1 MPLLRRQLTKEDCEK
16 WEVNKQKN
24 PGNPKNPITNY
35 KIALESPIYKEIDK
49 QCEKD
54 KSDKKNENKELRPR
68 VTIIKAKPVPI
79 KNLTLQQCLYWEK
92 HKTRNPITTYLLKD
106 NSKILNE
113 IRSVCTPLLEE
124 YNKNLPKHSDIK
136 LEENNTNKLNLD
148 EDIKKSSKINT
159 ITDAQSVQSD
169 IATDIN
175 NQIYPDLD
183 DEHFND
189 KIAELYYLYKV
200 PKYDTIK
207 NKTDFEEQSK
217 RLCGDFEKTLYQYF
231 ISNYISTR
239 TPYKSILL
247 YHGVGV
253 GKTCSAITL
262 AEGFLVP
269 HSMYE
274 EPKIWVIMPLA
285 LKNTFK
291 EQVFSLAN
299 YENYSFLANQCTGDL
314 YIKMAQLL
322 RDTHQDKAQ
331 QKIKKLIKS
340 RYRIFTY
347 DAFST
352 FIESEYIS
360 KNKVPKDKVIIV
372 DEAHNIRSVS
382 SNENEKRVYS
392 SLTYV
397 SQNGVNNRIVLLSAT
412 PMYNKAEDIFDL
424 LHLLV
429 LNDKRENILSQPFPS
444 FFNDSNVAN
453 PKALDIIRTLA
464 GNYISYLKG
473 KNPFTFALKLSPKV
487 FVDKT
492 NIRLLTHE
500 FKRDSNNKVIPVS
513 FSDWLSKI
521 EDGIVISDLGENQIN
536 YISTLKNGADDNNV
550 FNNLQPMNIVYHDT
564 IGEKGFNTIFSRTGQ
579 SGTLTVNY
587 NKKYIDALYPEK
599 DNLGKY
605 SGKFL
610 NICNILKNST
620 GIVVIYSS
628 YIWSGIIPIAIA
640 LEHMGFNRE
649 GSHNILKN
657 PNITKDAPKYGMKT
671 SPKYCI
677 LSSDSSEIM
686 GASSIDSLIK
696 KINSPSNIDG
706 SQIKVILMTPVASE
720 GLSFYNVREMH
731 IVEPWFHFNKV
742 SQVIGRGI
750 RNCRHQNLPLEDR
763 NVTVFMHASYNDR
776 EKETAD
782 IHSFRIAS
790 KKYIQTSEIERI
802 IRDNSVDCGL
812 MKNINYF
819 PKSLFELGKIT
830 INTSQNIKI
839 NYDYGDKQSDEPK
852 CDINI
857 PDPSSFKG
865 YRKDTYKHFMVAIQN
880 QIRKIILQE
889 IHNKNWYITFAKILE
904 IVNFN
909 KKITYQAINESIY
922 PNILIDGF
930 ILIPHEN
937 GIHIIQI
944 ESRKTTRIKILNE
957 NKAEPIETKTKCSK
971 VKLQAFSKKAVDETT
986 LALYLSLNSEC
997 FEELLKTFITS
1008 QTLSESDEH
1017 LAECL
1022 YKQGALISSKEFQ
1035 VVKNKQVDFKYIG
1048 YVNVFNPIFEAYI
1061 YVPDANVRQFR
1072 QLIDREVDQIKAK
1085 RRHIVKP
1092 DDITNEAQ
1100 SWGIISP
1107 VKDKKANVFTNVLKL
1122 LIPGPSK
1129 GAKTGIV
1136 CSSIQK
1142 IVQDTVLQQLG
1153 TREKYN
1159 NKNENCHHIA
1169 LQLIKNE
1176 RMTFYPE
1183 YKPISMV

>member
-1 MPLLRRQLTKEDCEK
+1 MPLLKRQLTKEDCDK
-16 WEVNKQKN
+16 WEINKEKN

-35 KIALESPIYKEIDK
+35 RIAMKSPTYKEIEK
-49 QCEKD
+49 QCKSETT
-54 KSDKKNENKELRPR
+54 KSDKSEKKQLYSKPEGTKPIKES
-68 VTIIKAKPVPI
+68 I

-92 HKTRNPITTYLLKD
+92 NRNRNPITTYLLKD
-106 NSKILNE
+106 NSKILDE
-113 IRSVCTPLLEE
+113 IRKVCTPILEE
-124 YNKNLPKHSDIK
+124 NKKNLPINTEIK
-136 LEENNTNKLNLD
+136 FEEKNTNKKPIQQIANPINK
-148 EDIKKSSKINT
+148 IKKI
-159 ITDAQSVQSD
+159 SD
-169 IATDIN
+169 ILPDGTSYDTN
-175 NQIYPDLD
+175 GLIYPELD

-189 KIAELYYLYKV
+189 KIANLYYLYKV
-200 PKYDTIK
+200 PKYDAIK
-207 NKTDFEEQSK
+207 NKTDFEEQSNK
-217 RLCGDFEKTLYQYF
+217 LCGDFEKTLYQYF
-231 ISNYISTR
+231 ISNYISSR

-269 HSMYE
+269 HSMYD

-285 LKNTFK
+285 LKNSFK
-291 EQVFSLAN
+291 EQIFSLAN
-299 YENYSFLANQCTGDL
+299 YENYAFLANQCTGDL

-322 RDTHQDKAQ
+322 RDTQQDKAQ

-347 DAFST
+347 DAFAT
-352 FIESEYIS
+352 FIETEYIS
-360 KNKVPKDKVIIV
+360 KNKVPKDKVVIV

-392 SLTYV
+392 SLVYV
-397 SQNGVNNRIVLLSAT
+397 AQNGVNNRVSLLSAT

-424 LHLLV
+424 LYILV
-429 LNDKRENILSQPFPS
+429 LNDKRYDILNNPFPA
-444 FFNDSNVAN
+444 FFNDNNVAN
-453 PKALDIIRTLA
+453 QKAFEIIKKLA

-473 KNPFTFALKLSPKV
+473 KNPFTFALKISPKM
-487 FVDKT
+487 FAENA
-492 NIRLLTHE
+492 NIKLLTHE
-500 FKRDSNNKVIPVS
+500 FKKDSNNKIIPAS
-513 FSDWLSKI
+513 FNNWLSKI
-521 EDGIVISDLGENQIN
+521 EDGIVISDLGENQIK
-536 YISTLKNGADDNNV
+536 YISMLKNGADDNNV

-579 SGTLTVNY
+579 SGTLNVNY
-587 NKKYIDALYPEK
+587 NKKYVDALYPNS

-610 NICNILKNST
+610 NICNIIKNSS

-657 PNITKDAPKYGMKT
+657 PNITKDAPKYGAKT

-677 LSSDSSEIM
+677 LSSDSTEIM
-686 GASSIDSLIK
+686 GSSSIDGLIK

-720 GLSFYNVREMH
+720 GLSFYNIREMH

-750 RNCRHQNLPLEDR
+750 RNCRHQDLQLENR
-763 NVTVFMHASYNDR
+763 NVSVFMHASYSDK

-802 IRDNSVDCGL
+802 VRDNSIDCSL

-839 NYDYGDKQSDEPK
+839 DYDYGDNPSDEPK
-852 CDINI
+852 CGTNL
-857 PDPSSFKG
+857 PDPSSFNG
-865 YRKDTYKHFMVAIQN
+865 YRKDTYKHFVVAIQN
-880 QIRKIILQE
+880 QIRKIILNE
-889 IHNKNWYITFAKILE
+889 IHNKNWYIPFTKIQD

-922 PNILIDGF
+922 PNTLVDGF

-937 GIHIIQI
+937 GIHIIEI
-944 ESRKTTRIKILNE
+944 EPLKITRIKIINE
-957 NKAEPIETKTKCSK
+957 DKPEAIEVTTKCSK
-971 VKLQAFSKKAVDETT
+971 TKLQAISKKGVNETT
-986 LALYLSLNSEC
+986 LALYLSFDNEC
-997 FEELLKTFITS
+997 FEELLKSFIGS
-1008 QTLSESDEH
+1008 NTLSESDEY
-1017 LAECL
+1017 LADCL
-1022 YKQGALISSKEFQ
+1022 YKQGALISNKEFQ
-1035 VVKNKQVDFKYIG
+1035 VVKNKPVDYKYIG
-1048 YVNVFNPIFEAYI
+1048 YVDVFNPIFEAYV
-1061 YVPDANVRQFR
+1061 YVPDEKVKQFR

-1085 RRHIVKP
+1085 RHHIVRP
-1092 DDITNEAQ
+1092 VDITNETQ
-1100 SWGIISP
+1100 SWGVITPI
-1107 VKDKKANVFTNVLKL
+1107 KDKKTNVFTNVFKL

-1142 IVQDTVLQQLG
+1142 NVQDNVLQQLG
-1153 TREKYN
+1153 TTEKFT
-1159 NKNENCHHIA
+1159 NKNENCHQIA

-1176 RMTFYPE
+1176 RITFYPE
-1183 YKPISMV
+1183 YKPEF